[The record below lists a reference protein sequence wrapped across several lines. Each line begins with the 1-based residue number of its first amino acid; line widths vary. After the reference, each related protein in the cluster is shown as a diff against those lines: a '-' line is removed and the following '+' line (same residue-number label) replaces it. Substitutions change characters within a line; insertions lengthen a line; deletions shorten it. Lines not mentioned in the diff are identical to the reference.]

1 MAMSTWITIAT
12 AFAALN
18 VLLLGVLAAIWLRNY
33 RTFKTPLILG
43 LLAFVSLML
52 VENAA
57 AVYFFFSMGML
68 YSGSPL
74 AQQFVAVLR
83 GLEFLAIVFLTYVT
97 WQ

>member
-12 AFAALN
+12 AFACLN
-18 VLLLGVLAAIWLRNY
+18 VLLLAVLAAVWLRNY

-43 LLAFVSLML
+43 LLAFVSILL

-97 WQ
+97 LQ

>member
-1 MAMSTWITIAT
+1 MAMSTWITVAT

-18 VLLLGVLAAIWLRNY
+18 VLLLGVLATVWLRNY

-43 LLAFVSLML
+43 LLAFVSILL

-57 AVYFFFSMGML
+57 AIYFFFSMGML
-68 YSGSPL
+68 YSGSPT

-83 GLEFLAIVFLTYVT
+83 GLEFLAIAFLTYVT
-97 WQ
+97 LQ